1 MSLTYFLVHS
11 QSSNEL
17 RQIVGSVDYWF
28 FYLYLK
34 EVMKVWKLKIWVL
47 PSLSLPNKEFIY
59 WNKPFF
65 KR

>member
-1 MSLTYFLVHS
+1 MWRYSLVKYFWLHSFKDCKFDEMSLTYFLVHS

-34 EVMKVWKLKIWVL
+34 EVMKVWKLEI
-47 PSLSLPNKEFIY
+47 
-59 WNKPFF
+59 
-65 KR
+65 